1 MQRFLNNIY
10 AHLLKYAIFEESSS
24 KAERGCHL
32 LDFVTFFWGDVDKHQ
47 YTPDKA
53 PVTDLKN
60 NHT

>member
-1 MQRFLNNIY
+1 MHTYI
-10 AHLLKYAIFEESSS
+10 KYAIFEESSS